1 MSLGQL
7 HAACDEQFRTLCES
21 SDSSSELQAELLE
34 EATRYGLW
42 AGTVGAGHPGQWSL
56 DYRLREASLYRNEVS
71 RILQILQSQ
80 LQNMHDLANGE
91 QLSHQPL
98 RQEPDIDCHT
108 ESEHSGSESSW
119 GLSDTDSI
127 DNQQKKIEDE
137 SNSVGPDDV
146 QKLLQSIRLAIS
158 ILYKLPLRRPA
169 PMDRLRYGTI
179 GEGSWSEGPDV
190 AYVKDKFPNSRLP
203 ENVMIR
209 LGKAITK
216 RRQLLS
222 YRRSHREKLKNAAGW
237 ADDASQPGS
246 QAMTKAT
253 TLHSDQ
259 MIPLQEVYEPAD
271 SVADSAKTSIA
282 ASQATQEISLEVP
295 PRPLDKGGQSAT
307 TFQCN
312 YCQLTVHFASDS
324 SWRRHVLGDLQ
335 PFKKTGLIM
344 KSRSI
349 GSNISATQRVTR
361 NMERQPVSKSISS
374 SIIL

>member
-237 ADDASQPGS
+237 ADDASQPARGDGMS
-246 QAMTKAT
+246 LAIYSRLYAHFPNAT
-253 TLHSDQ
+253 
-259 MIPLQEVYEPAD
+259 
-271 SVADSAKTSIA
+271 
-282 ASQATQEISLEVP
+282 
-295 PRPLDKGGQSAT
+295 
-307 TFQCN
+307 
-312 YCQLTVHFASDS
+312 
-324 SWRRHVLGDLQ
+324 
-335 PFKKTGLIM
+335 
-344 KSRSI
+344 
-349 GSNISATQRVTR
+349 
-361 NMERQPVSKSISS
+361 
-374 SIIL
+374 